1 MLWYKRR
8 KLEDPTHRPQHI
20 RDYDLSALEE
30 HFLFW
35 DYLEIGK
42 IHNLSSYSNIFINK
56 IRTKPFVSAICADYL
71 LFLKLYWN

>member
-8 KLEDPTHRPQHI
+8 KQEHYSARPEHI

-35 DYLEIGK
+35 DYLEIG
-42 IHNLSSYSNIFINK
+42 
-56 IRTKPFVSAICADYL
+56 
-71 LFLKLYWN
+71 

>member
-8 KLEDPTHRPQHI
+8 KLEDSSDRPQHI

-42 IHNLSSYSNIFINK
+42 IHLSRYSY
-56 IRTKPFVSAICADYL
+56 
-71 LFLKLYWN
+71 